1 MHNTSDWVTIEEASR
16 LLGVHR
22 NTVRNRVKAGRYKAH
37 KVVTPQGETV
47 MIERESLGLVPHSDA
62 VELPTTTVRRKAHNL
77 SQDAQDPHTI
87 AVGAQQA
94 QVEALVQSLLAPF
107 IAELGTVKEEL
118 GRERERREQAERE
131 RDELKA
137 RLERKEPQQQRSS
150 IPRIRELERE
160 VSRLESERNELETQL
175 KALRSPE
182 CDDQAPDE
190 PQVMARGY
198 RIPEPVKWQ
207 RWQFWRRS

>member
-118 GRERERREQAERE
+118 GREQAERE
-131 RDELKA
+131 RDELKTRIEA
-137 RLERKEPQQQRSS
+137 LE
-150 IPRIRELERE
+150 
-160 VSRLESERNELETQL
+160 
-175 KALRSPE
+175 
-182 CDDQAPDE
+182 
-190 PQVMARGY
+190 
-198 RIPEPVKWQ
+198 
-207 RWQFWRRS
+207 

>member
-62 VELPTTTVRRKAHNL
+62 V
-77 SQDAQDPHTI
+77 
-87 AVGAQQA
+87 GAQQA
-94 QVEALVQSLLAPF
+94 QAEALVQSLLAPF

>member
-1 MHNTSDWVTIEEASR
+1 MHNTGDWVTIEEASR

-47 MIERESLGLVPHSDA
+47 MIERESLGLVPHTGA
-62 VELPTTTVRRKAHNL
+62 AEPPTTTVRHKAHNP
-77 SQDAQDPHTI
+77 SQNAQDPRTI
-87 AVGAQQA
+87 A
-94 QVEALVQSLLAPF
+94 VEALVQSLLAPF
-107 IAELGTVKEEL
+107 IAELGTVREEL

-137 RLERKEPQQQRSS
+137 RLERKEPQQQHSS

-160 VSRLESERNELETQL
+160 VSRLESERNELEAQL
-175 KALRSPE
+175 KALRLPK

-190 PQVMARGY
+190 PQVMAREY
-198 RIPEPVKWQ
+198 RIPEPVKQ
-207 RWQFWRRS
+207 RRWQFWQRS

>member
-62 VELPTTTVRRKAHNL
+62 V
-77 SQDAQDPHTI
+77 
-87 AVGAQQA
+87 GAQQA
-94 QVEALVQSLLAPF
+94 QAEALVQSLLAPF

-160 VSRLESERNELETQL
+160 VSRLESERNELEAQL
-175 KALRSPE
+175 KALRSPK